1 MRIIDKLNQRNRFKV
16 TDIINQMEYLHKIEI
31 MKRTKN

>member
-1 MRIIDKLNQRNRFKV
+1 MRIIDKLNQRNLFKV